1 MYIDPQIVT
10 SPKAKLS
17 ELKVIA
23 DFGADEYSVAIFNW
37 EGNRVVGVRWNGGK
51 DNPIGNPKSR
61 GIPTWFVLPDAVA
74 IPYLKSLLSIGLSNI
89 NVPIVESYLESK
101 Q

>member
-1 MYIDPQIVT
+1 MYIDPHLVT

-17 ELKVIA
+17 DLKVIV
-23 DFGADEYSVAIFNW
+23 DSGANEYSVSIFNW
-37 EGNRVVGVRWNGGK
+37 EGNRVIGVRWNGGK
-51 DNPIGNPKSR
+51 DNPIGNPQSR

-74 IPYLKSLLSIGLSNI
+74 IPYLKNLLNTGLSNI
-89 NVPIVESYLESK
+89 NLPLVKEYLDSK